1 VAGRALAFSDPELI
15 RLATAEFVP
24 VTGDDWYQRRRDDAE
39 GRFFRGVAD
48 QGPRKGEGGSTR
60 QGIYC
65 FTAGGKLLAYK
76 NSTDA
81 RVMRETLRQGLARWK
96 GLPAAERKPA
106 AVEVPELTRVDP
118 RYTRTL
124 PAGGLV
130 VKSYTRILD
139 RDGKGA
145 LVKGSCDRAGGD
157 RAARDHLWLTRED
170 WQSLVPAD
178 PRKGDRFPMPPRLA
192 RRLLRFHL
200 LDNTRGEPPSWGDD
214 EVRAQSLTWAV
225 EAVTPA
231 EVRLSLRGTAL
242 LATAADPAK
251 ARRGFDAALLGHLH
265 YDRSRK
271 VITRLDLLAAGDHWG
286 EGTFTRGARPG
297 RRPLGVAFELSPG
310 KEPADRVPPQA
321 ARAIDEYW
329 GAAR

>member
-24 VTGDDWYQRRRDDAE
+24 VTGDDWYQRRREDAE
-39 GRFFRGVAD
+39 GAFFRAVAN

-65 FTAGGKLLAYK
+65 FTAGGKLLSYK
-76 NSTDA
+76 NASDA
-81 RVMRETLRQGLARWK
+81 RVMLEALRQGLARWK
-96 GLPAAERKPA
+96 ALPAAEREPG
-106 AVEVPELTRVDP
+106 AVKVPPLTRTDS

-139 RDGKGA
+139 RDDKGA
-145 LVKGSCDRAGGD
+145 LCKGSCASPGGD

-192 RRLLRFHL
+192 NRLLRFHL
-200 LDNTRGEPPSWGDD
+200 LDNTRGEPSSWRPE
-214 EVRAQSLTWAV
+214 EVREQSLTWAV

-231 EVRLSLRGTAL
+231 EVRLTLRGTAL

-271 VITRLDLLAAGDHWG
+271 VITRLDLLAVGDHWG
-286 EGTFTRGARPG
+286 AGPFTGGARPG
-297 RRPLGVAFELSPG
+297 RKPLGIAFELSPG

-321 ARAIDEYW
+321 AREIDAYW
-329 GAAR
+329 GRGR